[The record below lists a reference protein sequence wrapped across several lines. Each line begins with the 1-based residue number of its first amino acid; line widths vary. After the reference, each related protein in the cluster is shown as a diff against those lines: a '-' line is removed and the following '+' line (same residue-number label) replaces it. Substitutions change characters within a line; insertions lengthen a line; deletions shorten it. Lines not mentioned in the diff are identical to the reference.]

1 MSRKGRKS
9 GFCIH
14 SSLCP
19 GCPQGESP
27 YPEQLAWKRG
37 LVKDAFLRAGME
49 VDVEEIA
56 PAIKREGYR
65 TSSKLPLARGRK
77 GVAVGVYK
85 RSTHSVVDIP
95 RCVVHHPLINRAANA
110 LRYTLALAPGMVSQG
125 RGGEGW
131 MRYAVFQVSAAEEA
145 LLLTLVT
152 RSGDLDG
159 TLLSLVA
166 RLREVVP
173 EISGVVRNINDS
185 EGNEILGEEY
195 KTLWGEGHIS
205 ETFGEVTLL
214 ASTGVF
220 LQANRAEAAR
230 VYAAGVELLTPMP
243 EERAL
248 DLYCGAGGF
257 AFHLAPKVAEVVGI
271 EVNPRSIKDAEAT
284 AEDGGITN
292 SRFYAD
298 VVEERLPELIAEGYF
313 AEIVTMNPAR
323 KGAEPEAIAAL
334 RQMAPRAILYLSCN
348 PETLARDA
356 ALLTADGLY
365 KIDLVRPYDFFPHTD
380 HIETLALFTRK

>member
-1 MSRKGRKS
+1 V
-9 GFCIH
+9 
-14 SSLCP
+14 
-19 GCPQGESP
+19 E
-27 YPEQLAWKRG
+27 
-37 LVKDAFLRAGME
+37 DAFIRAGLK
-49 VDVEEIA
+49 VDVDEIA
-56 PAIKREGYR
+56 PALNREGYR
-65 TSSKLPLARGRK
+65 ASSKLPLARARK

-110 LRYTLALAPGMVSQG
+110 LRYNLALAPGMVSQG

-131 MRYAVFQVSAAEEA
+131 MRYAVFQVSAAEEK

-152 RSGDLDG
+152 RSGDLEG

-166 RLREVVP
+166 RLREIVP

-185 EGNEILGEEY
+185 EGNEILGEKY
-195 KTLWGEGHIS
+195 KTLWGEGEIR
-205 ETFGEVTLL
+205 ETFGAVTIL
-214 ASTGVF
+214 ASSGVF

-230 VYAAGVELLTPMP
+230 VYAAGVELLKPKK

-257 AFHLAPKVAEVVGI
+257 AFHLAPKVSEVVGI
-271 EVNPRSIKDAEAT
+271 EVNPRSIEDAKKTSIAQESINT
-284 AEDGGITN
+284 H
-292 SRFYAD
+292 FYAD

-313 AEIVTMNPAR
+313 ADIVTMNPAR
-323 KGAEPEAIAAL
+323 KGAEPEAIASL

-380 HIETLALFTRK
+380 HIETLALFTLCP